1 MSRIPRVRLGGSGLV
16 VLVAILFAG
25 SMMDCALADTGVDA
39 PAVVI
44 TDPGRPAGVADVP
57 GQAPD
62 GCCGPCT
69 PRIPCITAP
78 VASGVGL
85 AVSPPLAPPV
95 LLLAPVTLGC
105 GAAPTAGVRGPPA
118 VPVSGGRDVLTRIC
132 IARR

>member
-1 MSRIPRVRLGGSGLV
+1 MRLGGSGFV

-25 SMMDCALADTGVDA
+25 SMMDCALADTGTDA

-44 TDPGRPAGVADVP
+44 ADPGRPAAVADVP

-69 PRIPCITAP
+69 PRIPCITAA
-78 VASGVGL
+78 VASGGVGPAL
-85 AVSPPLAPPV
+85 PPLLAPLV
-95 LLLAPVTLGC
+95 LLLTLVTLGC
-105 GAAPTAGVRGPPA
+105 CAVRGAGVRGPPA